1 MPNGVQARHP
11 PERDRNSRTEIM
23 TFLAAGGARDDGAAR
38 KIPTGLLETLFR
50 REKKKGTCLPPSF
63 DLFNSFFFFFEKVAF
78 YVALYQFELEV
89 EAILLPQLP

>member
-11 PERDRNSRTEIM
+11 PERDRDSRTEIM

-50 REKKKGTCLPPSF
+50 REKKKVPAFHPHLTCLI
-63 DLFNSFFFFFEKVAF
+63 LFFFFEKVAF